1 MNLSHWIRAG
11 RDEDGCMTTDEE
23 HERSETQ
30 EEEEESH
37 RIVSP
42 KIKLEEKNISEFMI

>member
-1 MNLSHWIRAG
+1 MNLSHWIKAG

-30 EEEEESH
+30 EEEESN
-37 RIVSP
+37 RIVSED
-42 KIKLEEKNISEFMI
+42 KTSRKKYL